1 MNERMIRFIELLNQ
15 MFELD
20 KSDLDFGIYRI
31 LNIRRKEIQK
41 FFTEGLPKQIRET
54 LEPFAQGNKDELRKQ
69 IAEIEQQAAAFGAS
83 PENNPKYK
91 ELKAQLQQGTDLSAL
106 ESDVYSALYNFFSR
120 YYDEGDFISKRR
132 YKEGVYAIPYEGE
145 EVKLYWANQD
155 QYYIKTS
162 ENFKDYTFTAGDY
175 TVHFLLVDATT
186 EQNNNKEDK
195 NKKREFMLFTEDEE
209 KYPGVK
215 TFEYNEEE
223 KTVNIRFIFDVPKE
237 AEVKTDEEGKKK
249 KKVDYSEKNKV
260 EIKHWLSTQPTAVML
275 ELLRITNPDAKAK
288 DQISFLDKHL
298 KAYVAKNTF
307 DYFIHKDLGGFLSRE
322 LDFFIKNEVMHLD
335 DLDTENEARVETYIA
350 KVRAIK
356 QVGRVIIKFL
366 AQIENFQ
373 KKLWLKKKFVVET
386 NWCITLDRI
395 PEEYYD
401 EIRQNKAQVQEWID
415 MYAIDEILPDLEH
428 TEPFTPVP
436 SVLFLKQN
444 QNLIVDTKHFSEE
457 FKNRLLA
464 EYDDLDKETGGL
476 MICSDNFQALGLL
489 QNRYEKS
496 IQTIYI
502 DPPYN
507 SPSSEVLY
515 KNTYKHSAWLSLMN
529 DRLLLSNKLRTENGS
544 YSIAIDKYEHNWLY
558 DLCKDIFSEDDVV
571 SVAIEHNKKGTQ
583 GDHFSFN
590 NEYAIFVVSNLLK
603 NLNEKKRAKDDWEY
617 SQFRN
622 WGSESERKDAA
633 NCFYPIYVQ
642 DDKIVGYGDV
652 LPNEDNP
659 IAANEIIDYDI
670 LVNVPECSEKKL
682 LNASENRPII
692 AIWPIDDSKVQRK
705 WRYACQNIGEIYNY
719 LIVDKGRNGLL
730 QIKMPKYS
738 DQFKTLWYS
747 SLYNAGDYG
756 TKILTSLGIKKEDF
770 GFPKSIYTVYDCVY
784 AISAQDSIV
793 LDFFAG
799 SATTAQS
806 LRMLNE
812 NDGGHRKYI
821 LVEMG
826 NYFNKVSKVRAKK
839 IIYSLDWEEGK
850 PSLRNNGI
858 SHIMKYMLLEQY
870 EDALNNIQLKKDE
883 SLSSLFGDDYTIN
896 YMFDL
901 EAKGSLLNLDAFK
914 APFSYEMNITEKNE
928 MKLRKVDV
936 CETFNYLIGLTVK
949 HQGIIRSYDSLP
961 AAKPTYE
968 GAVDLVKGT
977 QFAFR
982 QIEGTLPDGR
992 KALVIWRTI
1001 SDDLMASNAA
1011 LDAYFEKYRI
1021 NPLDREYDV
1030 IYVNGDN
1037 NLENLRTS
1045 DESWKVVLTEQEF
1058 NKRMFEEM

>member
-1 MNERMIRFIELLNQ
+1 MNERMVRFIELSNQ

-106 ESDVYSALYNFFSR
+106 ESDVYSALYNFFNR
-120 YYDEGDFISKRR
+120 YYDDGDFISKRR

-237 AEVKTDEEGKKK
+237 TEVKTDEEGKKK

-260 EIKHWLSTQPTAVML
+260 EIKQWLSTQPTAVML

-307 DYFIHKDLGGFLSRE
+307 DYFIHKDLGGFLTRE

-415 MYAIDEILPDLEH
+415 MYAIDEIQLDLEH

-476 MICSDNFQALGLL
+476 MINSDNFHA
-489 QNRYEKS
+489 NRL
-496 IQTIYI
+496 I
-502 DPPYN
+502 
-507 SPSSEVLY
+507 EV
-515 KNTYKHSAWLSLMN
+515 K
-529 DRLLLSNKLRTENGS
+529 
-544 YSIAIDKYEHNWLY
+544 
-558 DLCKDIFSEDDVV
+558 F
-571 SVAIEHNKKGTQ
+571 
-583 GDHFSFN
+583 
-590 NEYAIFVVSNLLK
+590 
-603 NLNEKKRAKDDWEY
+603 
-617 SQFRN
+617 
-622 WGSESERKDAA
+622 
-633 NCFYPIYVQ
+633 
-642 DDKIVGYGDV
+642 
-652 LPNEDNP
+652 
-659 IAANEIIDYDI
+659 
-670 LVNVPECSEKKL
+670 
-682 LNASENRPII
+682 
-692 AIWPIDDSKVQRK
+692 
-705 WRYACQNIGEIYNY
+705 
-719 LIVDKGRNGLL
+719 
-730 QIKMPKYS
+730 
-738 DQFKTLWYS
+738 
-747 SLYNAGDYG
+747 
-756 TKILTSLGIKKEDF
+756 
-770 GFPKSIYTVYDCVY
+770 
-784 AISAQDSIV
+784 
-793 LDFFAG
+793 
-799 SATTAQS
+799 
-806 LRMLNE
+806 
-812 NDGGHRKYI
+812 
-821 LVEMG
+821 
-826 NYFNKVSKVRAKK
+826 
-839 IIYSLDWEEGK
+839 
-850 PSLRNNGI
+850 
-858 SHIMKYMLLEQY
+858 
-870 EDALNNIQLKKDE
+870 
-883 SLSSLFGDDYTIN
+883 
-896 YMFDL
+896 
-901 EAKGSLLNLDAFK
+901 
-914 APFSYEMNITEKNE
+914 KNE
-928 MKLRKVDV
+928 
-936 CETFNYLIGLTVK
+936 
-949 HQGIIRSYDSLP
+949 
-961 AAKPTYE
+961 
-968 GAVDLVKGT
+968 
-977 QFAFR
+977 
-982 QIEGTLPDGR
+982 
-992 KALVIWRTI
+992 
-1001 SDDLMASNAA
+1001 
-1011 LDAYFEKYRI
+1011 
-1021 NPLDREYDV
+1021 
-1030 IYVNGDN
+1030 VN
-1037 NLENLRTS
+1037 
-1045 DESWKVVLTEQEF
+1045 
-1058 NKRMFEEM
+1058 

>member
-41 FFTEGLPKQIRET
+41 FFTEGLPRQIRET
-54 LEPFAQGNKDELRKQ
+54 LEPFAQGNKGE
-69 IAEIEQQAAAFGAS
+69 
-83 PENNPKYK
+83 
-91 ELKAQLQQGTDLSAL
+91 LQQGTDLSAL

-260 EIKHWLSTQPTAVML
+260 EIKQWLSTQPTAVML

-288 DQISFLDKHL
+288 DQISLLDKHL

-415 MYAIDEILPDLEH
+415 MYAIDEIQQDLEH
-428 TEPFTPVP
+428 TEPFTPEP

-444 QNLIVDTKHFSEE
+444 QNLIVDTKYFSEE

-476 MICSDNFQALGLL
+476 MIKSDNFHGL
-489 QNRYEKS
+489 
-496 IQTIYI
+496 
-502 DPPYN
+502 
-507 SPSSEVLY
+507 
-515 KNTYKHSAWLSLMN
+515 
-529 DRLLLSNKLRTENGS
+529 
-544 YSIAIDKYEHNWLY
+544 
-558 DLCKDIFSEDDVV
+558 
-571 SVAIEHNKKGTQ
+571 
-583 GDHFSFN
+583 
-590 NEYAIFVVSNLLK
+590 NLLT
-603 NLNEKKRAKDDWEY
+603 
-617 SQFRN
+617 
-622 WGSESERKDAA
+622 ERYNKAIK
-633 NCFYPIYVQ
+633 CIYP
-642 DDKIVGYGDV
+642 
-652 LPNEDNP
+652 
-659 IAANEIIDYDI
+659 
-670 LVNVPECSEKKL
+670 
-682 LNASENRPII
+682 
-692 AIWPIDDSKVQRK
+692 
-705 WRYACQNIGEIYNY
+705 
-719 LIVDKGRNGLL
+719 
-730 QIKMPKYS
+730 
-738 DQFKTLWYS
+738 
-747 SLYNAGDYG
+747 
-756 TKILTSLGIKKEDF
+756 
-770 GFPKSIYTVYDCVY
+770 
-784 AISAQDSIV
+784 
-793 LDFFAG
+793 
-799 SATTAQS
+799 
-806 LRMLNE
+806 
-812 NDGGHRKYI
+812 
-821 LVEMG
+821 
-826 NYFNKVSKVRAKK
+826 
-839 IIYSLDWEEGK
+839 
-850 PSLRNNGI
+850 
-858 SHIMKYMLLEQY
+858 
-870 EDALNNIQLKKDE
+870 
-883 SLSSLFGDDYTIN
+883 
-896 YMFDL
+896 
-901 EAKGSLLNLDAFK
+901 
-914 APFSYEMNITEKNE
+914 
-928 MKLRKVDV
+928 
-936 CETFNYLIGLTVK
+936 
-949 HQGIIRSYDSLP
+949 
-961 AAKPTYE
+961 
-968 GAVDLVKGT
+968 
-977 QFAFR
+977 
-982 QIEGTLPDGR
+982 
-992 KALVIWRTI
+992 
-1001 SDDLMASNAA
+1001 
-1011 LDAYFEKYRI
+1011 
-1021 NPLDREYDV
+1021 
-1030 IYVNGDN
+1030 
-1037 NLENLRTS
+1037 
-1045 DESWKVVLTEQEF
+1045 
-1058 NKRMFEEM
+1058 

>member
-41 FFTEGLPKQIRET
+41 FFTEGLPRQIRET

-260 EIKHWLSTQPTAVML
+260 EIKQWLSTQPTAVML

-288 DQISFLDKHL
+288 DQISLLDKHL

-415 MYAIDEILPDLEH
+415 MYAIDEIQQDLEH

-476 MICSDNFQALGLL
+476 MIKSDNFQALEILKMKY
-489 QNRYEKS
+489 NNS
-496 IQTIYI
+496 IGYCYI

-507 SPSSEVLY
+507 TASSEILY
-515 KNTYKHSAWLSLMN
+515 KNGYKDSTWNTMIINRLQSAFSL
-529 DRLLLSNKLRTENGS
+529 LKTGC
-544 YSIAIDKYEHNWLY
+544 IQTVAIDNEELY
-558 DLCKDIFSEDDVV
+558 
-571 SVAIEHNKKGTQ
+571 
-583 GDHFSFN
+583 
-590 NEYAIFVVSNLLK
+590 NLGRIL
-603 NLNEKKRAKDDWEY
+603 
-617 SQFRN
+617 
-622 WGSESERKDAA
+622 DA
-633 NCFYPIYVQ
+633 V
-642 DDKIVGYGDV
+642 YG
-652 LPNEDNP
+652 
-659 IAANEIIDYDI
+659 
-670 LVNVPECSEKKL
+670 K
-682 LNASENRPII
+682 ENRI
-692 AIWPIDDSKVQRK
+692 AVVTVQH
-705 WRYACQNIGEIYNY
+705 NP
-719 LIVDKGRNGLL
+719 KGRNQAVFFSENVEYMLEYTNDI
-730 QIKMPKYS
+730 QNAKFNEMRVCHKSVTHPFFVCVSI
-738 DQFKTLWYS
+738 YS
-747 SLYNAGDYG
+747 S
-756 TKILTSLGIKKEDF
+756 
-770 GFPKSIYTVYDCVY
+770 
-784 AISAQDSIV
+784 
-793 LDFFAG
+793 
-799 SATTAQS
+799 
-806 LRMLNE
+806 
-812 NDGGHRKYI
+812 
-821 LVEMG
+821 
-826 NYFNKVSKVRAKK
+826 
-839 IIYSLDWEEGK
+839 
-850 PSLRNNGI
+850 
-858 SHIMKYMLLEQY
+858 
-870 EDALNNIQLKKDE
+870 
-883 SLSSLFGDDYTIN
+883 
-896 YMFDL
+896 
-901 EAKGSLLNLDAFK
+901 
-914 APFSYEMNITEKNE
+914 
-928 MKLRKVDV
+928 
-936 CETFNYLIGLTVK
+936 
-949 HQGIIRSYDSLP
+949 
-961 AAKPTYE
+961 
-968 GAVDLVKGT
+968 
-977 QFAFR
+977 
-982 QIEGTLPDGR
+982 
-992 KALVIWRTI
+992 
-1001 SDDLMASNAA
+1001 
-1011 LDAYFEKYRI
+1011 
-1021 NPLDREYDV
+1021 
-1030 IYVNGDN
+1030 
-1037 NLENLRTS
+1037 
-1045 DESWKVVLTEQEF
+1045 
-1058 NKRMFEEM
+1058 

>member
-54 LEPFAQGNKDELRKQ
+54 LEPFAQGNKGE
-69 IAEIEQQAAAFGAS
+69 
-83 PENNPKYK
+83 
-91 ELKAQLQQGTDLSAL
+91 LQQGTDLSAL

-120 YYDEGDFISKRR
+120 YYNEGDFISKRR

-260 EIKHWLSTQPTAVML
+260 EIKQWLSTQPTAVML

-288 DQISFLDKHL
+288 DQISLLDKHL

-415 MYAIDEILPDLEH
+415 MYAIDEIQQDLEH
-428 TEPFTPVP
+428 TEPFTPEP

-444 QNLIVDTKHFSEE
+444 QNLIVDTKYFSEE
-457 FKNRLLA
+457 FKNKLLA
-464 EYDDLDKETGGL
+464 EFDDLDKETGGL
-476 MICSDNFQALGLL
+476 MINSDNFQA
-489 QNRYEKS
+489 NRLIEVKFKNEVNC
-496 IQTIYI
+496 IYL

-507 SPSSEVLY
+507 TGPTEILY
-515 KNTYKHSAWLSLMN
+515 KNNYKDSSWLSLMKSRFESMKN
-529 DRLLLSNKLRTENGS
+529 LMSDDCAVAV
-544 YSIAIDKYEHNWLY
+544 AIDDYEMVRMSEMLTEEFPNYERNMIIVNHHPQGTP
-558 DLCKDIFSEDDVV
+558 KDNISRT
-571 SVAIEHNKKGTQ
+571 H
-583 GDHFSFN
+583 
-590 NEYAIFVVSNLLK
+590 
-603 NLNEKKRAKDDWEY
+603 EY
-617 SQFRN
+617 SVVMT
-622 WGSESERKDAA
+622 
-633 NCFYPIYVQ
+633 PL
-642 DDKIVGYGDV
+642 GDSV
-652 LPNEDNP
+652 LNNSGT
-659 IAANEIIDYDI
+659 IDG
-670 LVNVPECSEKKL
+670 VEH
-682 LNASENRPII
+682 RPLMR
-692 AIWPIDDSKVQRK
+692 S
-705 WRYACQNIGEIYNY
+705 
-719 LIVDKGRNGLL
+719 
-730 QIKMPKYS
+730 
-738 DQFKTLWYS
+738 
-747 SLYNAGDYG
+747 
-756 TKILTSLGIKKEDF
+756 
-770 GFPKSIYTVYDCVY
+770 
-784 AISAQDSIV
+784 
-793 LDFFAG
+793 G
-799 SATTAQS
+799 SA
-806 LRMLNE
+806 
-812 NDGGHRKYI
+812 
-821 LVEMG
+821 
-826 NYFNKVSKVRAKK
+826 
-839 IIYSLDWEEGK
+839 
-850 PSLRNNGI
+850 
-858 SHIMKYMLLEQY
+858 
-870 EDALNNIQLKKDE
+870 
-883 SLSSLFGDDYTIN
+883 
-896 YMFDL
+896 
-901 EAKGSLLNLDAFK
+901 
-914 APFSYEMNITEKNE
+914 
-928 MKLRKVDV
+928 
-936 CETFNYLIGLTVK
+936 
-949 HQGIIRSYDSLP
+949 
-961 AAKPTYE
+961 
-968 GAVDLVKGT
+968 
-977 QFAFR
+977 
-982 QIEGTLPDGR
+982 
-992 KALVIWRTI
+992 
-1001 SDDLMASNAA
+1001 
-1011 LDAYFEKYRI
+1011 
-1021 NPLDREYDV
+1021 
-1030 IYVNGDN
+1030 DN
-1037 NLENLRTS
+1037 NYRYGRPNSFLQFLLILR
-1045 DESWKVVLTEQEF
+1045 Q
-1058 NKRMFEEM
+1058 NR

>member
-41 FFTEGLPKQIRET
+41 FFTEGLPRQIRET

-260 EIKHWLSTQPTAVML
+260 EIKQWLSTQPTAVML

-288 DQISFLDKHL
+288 DQISLLDKHL

-415 MYAIDEILPDLEH
+415 MYAIDEIQQDLEH
-428 TEPFTPVP
+428 TEPFTPEP

-444 QNLIVDTKHFSEE
+444 QNLIVDTKYFSEE
-457 FKNRLLA
+457 FKNKLLA
-464 EYDDLDKETGGL
+464 EFDDLDKETGGL
-476 MICSDNFQALGLL
+476 MIKSDNFQALEILKMKY
-489 QNRYEKS
+489 NNS
-496 IQTIYI
+496 IGYCYI

-507 SPSSEVLY
+507 TASSEILY
-515 KNTYKHSAWLSLMN
+515 KNGYKDSTWNTMIINRLQSAFSL
-529 DRLLLSNKLRTENGS
+529 LKTGC
-544 YSIAIDKYEHNWLY
+544 IQTVAIDNEELY
-558 DLCKDIFSEDDVV
+558 
-571 SVAIEHNKKGTQ
+571 
-583 GDHFSFN
+583 
-590 NEYAIFVVSNLLK
+590 NLGRIL
-603 NLNEKKRAKDDWEY
+603 
-617 SQFRN
+617 
-622 WGSESERKDAA
+622 DA
-633 NCFYPIYVQ
+633 V
-642 DDKIVGYGDV
+642 YG
-652 LPNEDNP
+652 
-659 IAANEIIDYDI
+659 
-670 LVNVPECSEKKL
+670 K
-682 LNASENRPII
+682 ENRI
-692 AIWPIDDSKVQRK
+692 AVVTVQH
-705 WRYACQNIGEIYNY
+705 NP
-719 LIVDKGRNGLL
+719 KGRNQAVFFSENVEYMLEYTNDIQNAKFNEIAITDTVIATFTEEDEIG
-730 QIKMPKYS
+730 KYR
-738 DQFKTLWYS
+738 W
-747 SLYNAGDYG
+747 
-756 TKILTSLGIKKEDF
+756 
-770 GFPKSIYTVYDCVY
+770 
-784 AISAQDSIV
+784 
-793 LDFFAG
+793 
-799 SATTAQS
+799 
-806 LRMLNE
+806 E
-812 NDGGHRKYI
+812 N
-821 LVEMG
+821 
-826 NYFNKVSKVRAKK
+826 FVRA
-839 IIYSLDWEEGK
+839 
-850 PSLRNNGI
+850 RNNR
-858 SHIMKYMLLEQY
+858 
-870 EDALNNIQLKKDE
+870 KKR
-883 SLSSLFGDDYTIN
+883 I
-896 YMFDL
+896 
-901 EAKGSLLNLDAFK
+901 
-914 APFSYEMNITEKNE
+914 
-928 MKLRKVDV
+928 V
-936 CETFNYLIGLTVK
+936 
-949 HQGIIRSYDSLP
+949 
-961 AAKPTYE
+961 
-968 GAVDLVKGT
+968 
-977 QFAFR
+977 
-982 QIEGTLPDGR
+982 
-992 KALVIWRTI
+992 RTI
-1001 SDDLMASNAA
+1001 GILYM
-1011 LDAYFEKYRI
+1011 
-1021 NPLDREYDV
+1021 
-1030 IYVNGDN
+1030 
-1037 NLENLRTS
+1037 
-1045 DESWKVVLTEQEF
+1045 
-1058 NKRMFEEM
+1058 

>member
-54 LEPFAQGNKDELRKQ
+54 LEPFAQGNKGE
-69 IAEIEQQAAAFGAS
+69 
-83 PENNPKYK
+83 
-91 ELKAQLQQGTDLSAL
+91 LQQGTDLSAL

-223 KTVNIRFIFDVPKE
+223 KTVNIHFIFNIPED
-237 AEVKTDEEGKKK
+237 
-249 KKVDYSEKNKV
+249 KKVKYFERNIT
-260 EIKHWLSTQPTAVML
+260 EIKQWLSTLPTAVML
-275 ELLRITNPDAKAK
+275 ELLRIVNPDAKAK

-350 KVRAIK
+350 KIRAIK

-415 MYAIDEILPDLEH
+415 MYAIDEIQPDLEH

-464 EYDDLDKETGGL
+464 EYDDLDKEMGGVL
-476 MICSDNFQALGLL
+476 INSDNYQAIRLL
-489 QNRYEKS
+489 NQTYKEK
-496 IQTIYI
+496 IKLEYT

-507 SPSSEVLY
+507 TDASKILY
-515 KNTYKHSAWLSLMN
+515 KN
-529 DRLLLSNKLRTENGS
+529 G
-544 YSIAIDKYEHNWLY
+544 YEHSSW
-558 DLCKDIFSEDDVV
+558 IS
-571 SVAIEHNKKGTQ
+571 
-583 GDHFSFN
+583 
-590 NEYAIFVVSNLLK
+590 
-603 NLNEKKRAKDDWEY
+603 
-617 SQFRN
+617 
-622 WGSESERKDAA
+622 
-633 NCFYPIYVQ
+633 
-642 DDKIVGYGDV
+642 
-652 LPNEDNP
+652 
-659 IAANEIIDYDI
+659 
-670 LVNVPECSEKKL
+670 LVNSRLQEAKKL
-682 LNASENRPII
+682 LSPSGIIQVAIDDYELRYLNCCMDSVFGSNNSVSNI
-692 AIWPIDDSKVQRK
+692 AIFTNP
-705 WRYACQNIGEIYNY
+705 
-719 LIVDKGRNGLL
+719 KGR
-730 QIKMPKYS
+730 
-738 DQFKTLWYS
+738 DQ
-747 SLYNAGDYG
+747 
-756 TKILTSLGIKKEDF
+756 
-770 GFPKSIYTVYDCVY
+770 GFVAQAHDYTVMY
-784 AISAQDSIV
+784 AKDKR
-793 LDFFAG
+793 FAETYNFILSKEELSKKFSKIKDG
-799 SATTAQS
+799 ES
-806 LRMLNE
+806 LRELPLKRT
-812 NDGGHRKYI
+812 GT
-821 LVEMG
+821 
-826 NYFNKVSKVRAKK
+826 
-839 IIYSLDWEEGK
+839 GK
-850 PSLRNNGI
+850 FR
-858 SHIMKYMLLEQY
+858 
-870 EDALNNIQLKKDE
+870 EDRP
-883 SLSSLFGDDYTIN
+883 
-896 YMFDL
+896 YMF
-901 EAKGSLLNLDAFK
+901 F
-914 APFSYEMNITEKNE
+914 PFFFTI
-928 MKLRKVDV
+928 
-936 CETFNYLIGLTVK
+936 VK
-949 HQGIIRSYDSLP
+949 IML
-961 AAKPTYE
+961 
-968 GAVDLVKGT
+968 
-977 QFAFR
+977 
-982 QIEGTLPDGR
+982 
-992 KALVIWRTI
+992 
-1001 SDDLMASNAA
+1001 
-1011 LDAYFEKYRI
+1011 
-1021 NPLDREYDV
+1021 
-1030 IYVNGDN
+1030 
-1037 NLENLRTS
+1037 
-1045 DESWKVVLTEQEF
+1045 
-1058 NKRMFEEM
+1058 

>member
-41 FFTEGLPKQIRET
+41 FFTEGLPTQIRET

-91 ELKAQLQQGTDLSAL
+91 ELKVQLQQGTDLSAL

-120 YYDEGDFISKRR
+120 YYNEGDFISKRR

-260 EIKHWLSTQPTAVML
+260 EIKQWLSTQPTAVML

-288 DQISFLDKHL
+288 DQISLLDKHL
-298 KAYVAKNTF
+298 KTYVAKNTF
-307 DYFIHKDLGGFLSRE
+307 DYFIHKDLGGFLTRE

-415 MYAIDEILPDLEH
+415 MYAIDEIQQDLEH

-476 MICSDNFQALGLL
+476 MINSDNFHALNLL
-489 QNRYEKS
+489 QTKYTNRVNC
-496 IQTIYI
+496 IYG

-507 SPSSEVLY
+507 AKSSEILY
-515 KNTYKHSAWLSLMN
+515 KNTFKHSSWITMMRNRLELVSPLKTQRGAIVTAIDENEGFNLMKLLDEIFPYWNKTAVTVLHNPAGVQGDNFSYSHEYAFFLFEDYKHVIG
-529 DRLLLSNKLRTENGS
+529 KVEN
-544 YSIAIDKYEHNWLY
+544 L
-558 DLCKDIFSEDDVV
+558 
-571 SVAIEHNKKGTQ
+571 
-583 GDHFSFN
+583 
-590 NEYAIFVVSNLLK
+590 
-603 NLNEKKRAKDDWEY
+603 
-617 SQFRN
+617 
-622 WGSESERKDAA
+622 
-633 NCFYPIYVQ
+633 
-642 DDKIVGYGDV
+642 
-652 LPNEDNP
+652 
-659 IAANEIIDYDI
+659 
-670 LVNVPECSEKKL
+670 
-682 LNASENRPII
+682 
-692 AIWPIDDSKVQRK
+692 
-705 WRYACQNIGEIYNY
+705 
-719 LIVDKGRNGLL
+719 
-730 QIKMPKYS
+730 
-738 DQFKTLWYS
+738 
-747 SLYNAGDYG
+747 
-756 TKILTSLGIKKEDF
+756 
-770 GFPKSIYTVYDCVY
+770 
-784 AISAQDSIV
+784 ISA
-793 LDFFAG
+793 
-799 SATTAQS
+799 
-806 LRMLNE
+806 
-812 NDGGHRKYI
+812 
-821 LVEMG
+821 
-826 NYFNKVSKVRAKK
+826 
-839 IIYSLDWEEGK
+839 
-850 PSLRNNGI
+850 
-858 SHIMKYMLLEQY
+858 
-870 EDALNNIQLKKDE
+870 
-883 SLSSLFGDDYTIN
+883 
-896 YMFDL
+896 
-901 EAKGSLLNLDAFK
+901 
-914 APFSYEMNITEKNE
+914 
-928 MKLRKVDV
+928 
-936 CETFNYLIGLTVK
+936 
-949 HQGIIRSYDSLP
+949 
-961 AAKPTYE
+961 
-968 GAVDLVKGT
+968 
-977 QFAFR
+977 
-982 QIEGTLPDGR
+982 TL
-992 KALVIWRTI
+992 
-1001 SDDLMASNAA
+1001 
-1011 LDAYFEKYRI
+1011 
-1021 NPLDREYDV
+1021 
-1030 IYVNGDN
+1030 
-1037 NLENLRTS
+1037 
-1045 DESWKVVLTEQEF
+1045 
-1058 NKRMFEEM
+1058 